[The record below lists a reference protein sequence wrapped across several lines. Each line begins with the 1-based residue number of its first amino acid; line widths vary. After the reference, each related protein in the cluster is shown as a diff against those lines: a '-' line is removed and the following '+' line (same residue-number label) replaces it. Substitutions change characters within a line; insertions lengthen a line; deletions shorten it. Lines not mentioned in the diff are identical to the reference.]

1 MSEFDSKR
9 DEAKKNFSHEEV
21 RRLSNSERLRWIEQI
36 RIFYPLWREISEEIK
51 RCHQMKTIAAE
62 PQCMLLVGPPGAG
75 KTTLVSSYAQQHPAI
90 ITDKVTLRPVVM
102 ATIPSEASVSN
113 LETALLRALGD
124 PAAARGTIG
133 AREHRL
139 YKYFKE
145 DMCRVELL
153 ILDELQHF
161 VDRDNQKILLAA
173 SNWLK
178 TFVKETKVS
187 CILVGL
193 QDEAEDVV
201 DANPQ
206 LARLFGDPY
215 VLAPFEWDETRP
227 KDTSDRF
234 RIFLSELEKLLPL
247 KEPSYLTN
255 YETALRCFAACDGIV
270 SYLMALI
277 RRAAYLALEKECEHL
292 DLDFLAKAFT
302 QRLAGE
308 RRGIPNPF
316 IGDLPNLEEI
326 RKNGPKQQRSGKHN
340 RRGTNRRSKPRN
352 SDEPP
357 EERMQD
363 IF

>member
-1 MSEFDSKR
+1 MGESDSKHANTEKKFSR
-9 DEAKKNFSHEEV
+9 EEACKLPKT
-21 RRLSNSERLRWIEQI
+21 ERLRWVEQM
-36 RIFYPLWREISEEIK
+36 RVFYPLWKDISEEIR
-51 RCHQMKTIAAE
+51 RCHQMKIIAAE
-62 PQCMLLVGPPGAG
+62 PQCMLLVGPSGAG
-75 KTTLVSSYAQQHPAI
+75 KTTLVGSYAQQYPAI

-102 ATIPSEASVSN
+102 ATIPSQASISN
-113 LETALLRALGD
+113 LEIALLRALGD
-124 PAAARGTIG
+124 PAATRGTIG
-133 AREHRL
+133 AREYSL
-139 YKYFKE
+139 YRYFKE
-145 DMCRVELL
+145 ICNVELL

-206 LARLFGDPY
+206 LSRLFGDPY

-227 KDTSDRF
+227 KETSDKF
-234 RIFLSELEKLLPL
+234 RVFLSELEKLLPL
-247 KEPSYLTN
+247 KEPSYLIN
-255 YETALRCFAACDGIV
+255 YETALRCFAACDGII

-277 RRAAYLALEKECEHL
+277 RRATYLALEKECEHL
-292 DLDFLAKAFT
+292 DLDFLSKAFT

-316 IGDLPNLEEI
+316 SGDLPNLEEI
-326 RKNGPKQQRSGKHN
+326 KKNRAKQQRGKN
-340 RRGTNRRSKPRN
+340 NKRGTNRRSQPR
-352 SDEPP
+352 D
-357 EERMQD
+357 
-363 IF
+363 

>member
-1 MSEFDSKR
+1 MSENDSKH
-9 DEAKKNFSHEEV
+9 DSTKKTFSREEMCK
-21 RRLSNSERLRWIEQI
+21 LSKPERLRWVEQM
-36 RIFYPLWREISEEIK
+36 RVFYPLWKEISEEIQ
-51 RCHQMKTIAAE
+51 RCHQMKAIAAE
-62 PQCMLLVGPPGAG
+62 PQCMLLVGPSGAG
-75 KTTLVSSYAQQHPAI
+75 KSTLVSSYAQRHPAI
-90 ITDKVTLRPVVM
+90 VTDKVTLRSVVM
-102 ATIPSEASVSN
+102 ATIPSPASISN
-113 LETALLRALGD
+113 LETALLSALGD
-124 PAAARGTIG
+124 PAATRGTIG
-133 AREHRL
+133 AREYRL
-139 YKYFKE
+139 IRYFKE
-145 DMCRVELL
+145 ICNVDLL

-161 VDRDNQKILLAA
+161 VDRDNQKILQTA

-193 QDEAEDVV
+193 QGEAEDVV

-215 VLAPFEWDETRP
+215 ILAPFEWDETRP
-227 KDTSDRF
+227 ENTINKF

-247 KEPSYLTN
+247 KEPSYLAN
-255 YETALRCFAACDGIV
+255 YETALRCFAACDGII

-277 RRAAYLALEKECEHL
+277 RRATYLALEKDCEHL
-292 DLDFLAKAFT
+292 DLDFLSKAFT

-326 RKNGPKQQRSGKHN
+326 RKNKPKQKPGKHN
-340 RRGTNRRSKPRN
+340 KRGTNQRSKPRN
-352 SDEPP
+352 PDEPP
-357 EERMQD
+357 EERMKD

>member
-1 MSEFDSKR
+1 MSEDDSKP
-9 DEAKKNFSHEEV
+9 DNTEKKFSREEMCN
-21 RRLSNSERLRWIEQI
+21 LSKPERLRWVEQM
-36 RIFYPLWREISEEIK
+36 RIFYPLWREIFEEIQ
-51 RCHQMKTIAAE
+51 RCHQMKAIAAE
-62 PQCMLLVGPPGAG
+62 PQCMLLVGPSGAG
-75 KTTLVSSYAQQHPAI
+75 KSTLVGSYAKRYPAI

-102 ATIPSEASVSN
+102 ATIPSQASISN
-113 LETALLRALGD
+113 LEIALLSALGD
-124 PAAARGTIG
+124 PAAAKGTIG
-133 AREHRL
+133 AREYRL
-139 YKYFKE
+139 TRYFKE
-145 DMCRVELL
+145 MCTVELL

-178 TFVKETKVS
+178 TFVKETRVS

-193 QDEAEDVV
+193 QGEAEDVV

-206 LARLFGDPY
+206 LARLFSDPY
-215 VLAPFEWDETRP
+215 VLAPFEWDETKP
-227 KDTSDRF
+227 KDTSDKF

-255 YETALRCFAACDGIV
+255 YETALRCFAACDGII

-277 RRAAYLALEKECEHL
+277 RRATYLALEKECEHL

-326 RKNGPKQQRSGKHN
+326 KKTRPKQQPDKHN
-340 RRGTNRRSKPRN
+340 KRGTNRRSKPRN
-352 SDEPP
+352 PDEPP
-357 EERMQD
+357 EERMKD

>member
-1 MSEFDSKR
+1 MSESDSQQNN
-9 DEAKKNFSHEEV
+9 DKKKFSHEEV
-21 RRLSNSERLRWIEQI
+21 CKLSKAERLRWVEQI
-36 RIFYPLWREISEEIK
+36 RVFYPLWKEISKEIQ
-51 RCHQMKTIAAE
+51 RCHQMKAMAAE
-62 PQCMLLVGPPGAG
+62 PQCMLLVGPSGAG
-75 KTTLVSSYAQQHPAI
+75 KSTIIGSYARQYPAI
-90 ITDKVTLRPVVM
+90 FTDKVTLRPVVM
-102 ATIPSEASVSN
+102 ATIPSQASISN
-113 LETALLRALGD
+113 LEIALLRALGD
-124 PAAARGTIG
+124 PAATRGTIG
-133 AREHRL
+133 AREYRL
-139 YKYFKE
+139 YRYFKE
-145 DMCRVELL
+145 MCNVELL

-187 CILVGL
+187 CVLVGL

-215 VLAPFEWDETRP
+215 VLAPFEWDETKPEATRD
-227 KDTSDRF
+227 KF
-234 RIFLSELEKLLPL
+234 CIFLSELEKLLPL
-247 KEPSYLTN
+247 KEPSYLVN
-255 YETALRCFAACDGIV
+255 YEMALRCFAACDGVI

-277 RRAAYLALEKECEHL
+277 RRATYLALEKECEHL
-292 DLDFLAKAFT
+292 DLDFLSKAFT

-326 RKNGPKQQRSGKHN
+326 RKRKPKKQQEKHN
-340 RRGTNRRSKPRN
+340 KRGTNRRSKPRN
-352 SDEPP
+352 PDEPP
-357 EERMQD
+357 EERMKD